1 MEFSEILGII
11 FIKLYCKN
19 LEEIGKFL
27 DVYDLL

>member
-1 MEFSEILGII
+1 MESSEILGTT
-11 FIKLYCKN
+11 FTKLYCKN